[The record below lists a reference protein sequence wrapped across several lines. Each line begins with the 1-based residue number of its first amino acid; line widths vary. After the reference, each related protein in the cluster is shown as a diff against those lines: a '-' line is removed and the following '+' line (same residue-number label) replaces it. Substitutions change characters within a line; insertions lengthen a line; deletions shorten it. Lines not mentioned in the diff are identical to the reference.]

1 MSKFT
6 AAAALC
12 AALFSSAALADP
24 ASERPITPDDVKRG
38 EYLVTV
44 MSCTDCHT
52 PGHFFGKP
60 DMTKYLGGSD
70 VGFAIPGLGYFYG
83 SNLTPHDEKGLGKW
97 SATEIVTALR
107 TGVRP
112 DGRILAPVMPWMSF
126 SKLTDDD
133 AFAIAA
139 FLKSMPPVD
148 NQSPPATGWG
158 ETPPGPYHQV
168 TMPPG
173 AGAP

>member
-1 MSKFT
+1 MLKRI
-6 AAAALC
+6 AAAALF
-12 AALFSSAALADP
+12 AAAFSSAALAET
-24 ASERPITPDDVKRG
+24 AERPITPDDVARG
-38 EYLVTV
+38 EYLVTI

-97 SATEIVTALR
+97 STADIVTALR

-112 DGRILAPVMPWMSF
+112 DGRVLAPVMPWMSF

-139 FLKSMPPVD
+139 FLKSMPAID
-148 NQSPPATGWG
+148 NAAPPPTGWG
-158 ETPPGPYHQV
+158 ETPPAPYHQV

-173 AGAP
+173 TTGAP

>member
-1 MSKFT
+1 MLKRIAAAAIT
-6 AAAALC
+6 AAALT
-12 AALFSSAALADP
+12 SAAFAET
-24 ASERPITPDDVKRG
+24 AERPITPDDVARG

-83 SNLTPHDEKGLGKW
+83 SNLTPSDEHGLGKW
-97 SATEIVTALR
+97 STTEIVTALR

-112 DGRILAPVMPWMSF
+112 DGRVLAPVMPWMSF
-126 SKLTDDD
+126 AKLTDDD

-139 FLKSMPPVD
+139 FLKSMPAVD
-148 NQSPPATGWG
+148 NAAPPPTGWG
-158 ETPPGPYHQV
+158 ETPPAPYHQV